1 MALVTLTVLPSG
13 RSTASPDT
21 GDATGIAST
30 DTYQFANDGRTIV
43 IAKADT
49 TANLTLDIERTLDG
63 QSVTDPVVALT
74 TDWKVLGPFPP
85 AIYNDAS
92 GFCSFTTSAAGDAVV
107 VRIS

>member
-30 DTYQFANDGRTIV
+30 DTYQFANDT
-43 IAKADT
+43 
-49 TANLTLDIERTLDG
+49 N
-63 QSVTDPVVALT
+63 
-74 TDWKVLGPFPP
+74 WKVLGPFPP

-92 GFCSFTTSAAGDAVV
+92 GFCSFTTSAAGDAVA
-107 VRIS
+107 VRSS